1 MSLLSFKGDLP
12 ENLGENREFK
22 LYLIRQTSDSSWELF
37 KIENEQ
43 IKTAPKILLDKKLG
57 ETTNLCVE
65 IMNSRRQV
73 KGKLGHV
80 VQIDVNMMLF
90 FLLFFTWPTLTSQA
104 VFSDNFSDRS
114 RKIRAKKQQFLIANI
129 SEILASIELKL
140 HSMFIWFILNTFH

>member
-22 LYLIRQTSDSSWELF
+22 LHPYGKRQTSDSSWELF

-43 IKTAPKILLDKKLG
+43 IKTATKIVMR

-65 IMNSRRQV
+65 IMNSRRQA

-80 VQIDVNMMLF
+80 VQIDVNMMLN
-90 FLLFFTWPTLTSQA
+90 LSITAKECKKSTSGW
-104 VFSDNFSDRS
+104 
-114 RKIRAKKQQFLIANI
+114 RARR
-129 SEILASIELKL
+129 
-140 HSMFIWFILNTFH
+140 